1 MPRKRRSFSATVKS
15 KVALDAIKGL
25 KTVAE
30 IAKLHQVHT
39 SQVVLWKRQVL
50 EGVESVFDGP
60 TDRKDKAADQPQ
72 TAELYEQIGKLNMQ
86 LEWIESVQRRS
97 KNSALSGLRG
107 RFLRSYFF
115 LRNSLRARRL
125 AA

>member
-1 MPRKRRSFSATVKS
+1 MPRKRRSFSATFKS

-30 IAKLHQVHT
+30 IAKLHQVHP
-39 SQVVLWKRQVL
+39 SQVVLWKRHLL

-60 TDRKDKAADQPQ
+60 ADRKDKAADQPQ

-86 LEWIESVQRRS
+86 LEWIKKKVAEI
-97 KNSALSGLRG
+97 GL
-107 RFLRSYFF
+107 
-115 LRNSLRARRL
+115 
-125 AA
+125 

>member
-1 MPRKRRSFSATVKS
+1 MPRKRRSFSATFKS

-30 IAKLHQVHT
+30 IAKLHQVHP
-39 SQVVLWKRQVL
+39 SQVVLWKRQLL

-72 TAELYEQIGKLNMQ
+72 TAELYDQKKSGRE
-86 LEWIESVQRRS
+86 RS
-97 KNSALSGLRG
+97 
-107 RFLRSYFF
+107 
-115 LRNSLRARRL
+115 LRNASGSIGNTRSLAFVSSVGCSV
-125 AA
+125 